1 MKLLTLLILLVV
13 SLPVRSQEPTPANE
27 KELKRQRQR
36 TQAISM
42 VEQTAAEAPLWD
54 DKKPAVEALTDAA
67 DLLWDQLPGQAEK
80 WLTKAWYLI
89 DQVSESPQ
97 TDGLREFVRR
107 SQRTDLQTAV
117 LRVAQAHDAKLAD
130 KFIAQLTQKEPE
142 EKKNRGAF
150 DDKSARSEQFLKL
163 AQQTVDTNPELAFSL
178 AQRSLA
184 DGLSFTLQN
193 VLTSLR
199 RKNVELSNRLFD
211 LALARFSSSVPDPSE
226 AEVLAGYLFLPGI
239 TFSSSADGRVIMSM
253 NPLQR
258 TEPAVALSEPQRA
271 REFLVVAYRA
281 FFTQPIS
288 LETPEGKQRALK
300 IWVFG
305 NRNAGRYNT
314 LAPEFAVPA
323 KAYLT
328 QLQSQLYPNSRADPF
343 SASRQGGTNNDSAT
357 KPQRDKDIYEA
368 RIAELEDQADKEADP
383 AAKKI
388 AYINAALATD
398 TSDYQ
403 HAKRIAEKIADE
415 TLRADVISFVLYRA
429 ALAFVKTKE
438 MEKASELASQIS
450 DAGRRAVVKIA
461 IAQTLLASKPDD
473 KAEPDLKV
481 DQQRAFDLLTDV
493 EGDLRKEEPSRNA
506 AKILLGRTA
515 LLAKLDKDQGL
526 IALEQAVQII
536 NKLDRFDLNDGS
548 APKLGISVSARS
560 ENLANT
566 PRIGFNFQSAIASL
580 ITTEFE
586 NLADLTGRLK
596 TKEVRGVARLEVA
609 GLYLQ
614 KNK

>member
-1 MKLLTLLILLVV
+1 MKLFTLLILLVV
-13 SLPVRSQEPTPANE
+13 SFPVRSQEPARANE

-54 DKKPAVEALTDAA
+54 DKKPAVEALTVAA

-80 WLTKAWYLI
+80 WLTKAWSLI
-89 DQVSESPQ
+89 DQVSDSPQ
-97 TDGLREFVRR
+97 IDGLKEFFRR
-107 SQRTDLQTAV
+107 SQKADLQTAV
-117 LRVAQAHDAKLAD
+117 LRVAQAHDAKLAER
-130 KFIAQLTQKEPE
+130 FIAQLTQKEPE

-150 DDKSARSEQFLKL
+150 DDRSARSEQFLRL
-163 AQQTVDTNPELAFSL
+163 AQQTVDTNPGLAFSL

-199 RKNVELSNRLFD
+199 KKNIDLSNRLFD
-211 LALARFSSSVPDPSE
+211 MALARFSSSIPDPSE

-239 TFSSSADGRVIMSM
+239 TFSSNADGRVIMSM
-253 NPLQR
+253 NPVQKS
-258 TEPAVALSEPQRA
+258 EPAVALSEPQRA

-288 LETPEGKQRALK
+288 LETPDERQRAQK

-305 NRNAGRYNT
+305 NRNVGRYNT

-323 KAYLT
+323 KTYLT
-328 QLQSQLYPNSRADPF
+328 QLQSQLFPNGRADPF
-343 SASRQGGTNNDSAT
+343 SASRQGGNNDSTT
-357 KPQRDKDIYEA
+357 KPQSEKDIYEA
-368 RIAELEDQADKEADP
+368 RITELEDQADKEADP
-383 AAKKI
+383 AAKKL

-398 TSDYQ
+398 TADYQ
-403 HAKRIAEKIADE
+403 RAKRIAEKIADE
-415 TLRADVISFVLYRA
+415 SLRADVISFVLYRA
-429 ALAFVKTKE
+429 ALAFVGTKE
-438 MEKASELASQIS
+438 MEKALELASQIS
-450 DAGRRAVVKIA
+450 DASRRTVVKIA
-461 IAQTLLASKPDD
+461 IAQTLLGSKPDD
-473 KAEPDLKV
+473 KAEADLKV
-481 DQQRAFDLLTDV
+481 DQQRAFDLLTEV
-493 EGDLRKEEPSRNA
+493 ERDLRKEDPSNNA

-536 NKLDRFDLNDGS
+536 NKLERFDLNDGS
-548 APKLGISVSARS
+548 APKLGISVSTRS
-560 ENLANT
+560 ESLANT
-566 PRIGFNFQSAIASL
+566 PRIGFNFQSAIALL
-580 ITTEFE
+580 ITTDFE

-596 TKEVRGVARLEVA
+596 TKEVRGVGRLEVA
-609 GLYLQ
+609 RLYLQ